1 MNVSGFELIQ
11 HVESSFCRNG
21 FCGAILPL
29 CFAGISPDCAR
40 NRSTSGWCHFSFGE
54 HVCRKCFDF
63 LSRKPSAHSVD
74 SVWQYRLSAWRKHWI
89 RKSSQVGKERTAL
102 SVSEFLAAQLLPWW
116 LQCRQCGQWR
126 QLPPRTPIGNPDSPF
141 RPDTFTCRI
150 VAKLCDDPC
159 SWPADERTTLVL
171 CRPHDFLASMQTHA
185 WLQASPAFDLL
196 SMHGVDLTGLSA
208 DTLPGTAAHEV
219 YLTTTEFD
227 TAVFKFDGHCPF
239 SPVDLQAWERVAFP
253 EMTRFPTLYLAI
265 RNMVLCLW
273 FSNPKRLLTSQFVS
287 NHCFIRGLLRL
298 VLCERWIPRLLEEFT
313 CRGLINF
320 GVCRPVEEEK
330 PSPENLQTVRIVGP
344 VDVPSS
350 IAARQIA
357 NGLRARSKPY
367 HIRTSTDAL
376 PNPSMFQVWFH
387 PLELSTSVNSVSSAL
402 SELCIQ
408 LNPNKQSH
416 SQGLGTEVAA
426 DHMEHSNGPTTTRSL
441 SNVPLTIPLS
451 SVVECRSSDHQ
462 PLQLER
468 LIIPVHVWTD
478 RVYAYSNHPIS
489 LLARQTRLHLH
500 PLTRCLLIC
509 CTASGQSAFMG
520 SKVVPS
526 DTMVRMEFHVEAVLD
541 MVAQT
546 SDPNLPTGLTE
557 DRNKWFGKSVQDCWD
572 RFDCE
577 ARNRLTD
584 LTESPM
590 GRQLVEFYLSEV
602 EYDLTEPLTTNCSG
616 LIRRPCPTARLD
628 LLPPCRYAE
637 FLTDSAMESE
647 STSFD
652 STWHAQLLHT
662 ATPDVGVFSDL
673 CASLL
678 SDSSTDASE
687 SLTGVVGLSAPGG
700 SLSTDVTAQE
710 SASHCISSTPRLEAG
725 SNEVERTG
733 SKLDHV
739 GMHTSD
745 GRLECVDWV
754 RNQIPG
760 NSAGRKTSFP
770 IYLPSH
776 LRSAILDDLD
786 ELDGDL
792 RTKSHPS
799 DDAQEDNLAR
809 LITVT
814 LVYATAWWRS
824 SPSTHG
830 RYGGTRIS
838 QTRSK
843 SSYILPLFSSY
854 ILLFQLSSPG
864 VLQTQIFAAA
874 ADHWWSKG
882 DALLLT
888 MIDRHL
894 TSRLLN
900 NSAHEY
906 LIGSHVA
913 RMQHGTS
920 PPSDVNIVRATSI
933 LGDAK
938 DAQVIRLRPN
948 AWEVLAR
955 QCHILI
961 PDLFPSLTVEI
972 SNGSVKQPP
981 SVWGRCVSSTS
992 RGCSS
997 QVVLLGVSD
1006 RLHFVFVDADE
1017 VFSTSSSSIG
1027 NQIPGNSAGRKTSFP
1042 IYLPSHLRSAILDDL
1057 DELDGDLRTKSH
1069 PSDDAQED
1077 NLARLITV
1085 TLVYATAWWRAPLR
1099 QLMVDMEDSDQSESP
1114 THGTNEVTAELFA
1127 FLPDDRENR
1136 GFCHLFRDMYPQ
1148 LSSPGV
1154 LQTQIFAAAADHWWS
1169 KGDALLLTMIDR
1181 HLTSRLLNNSAHEY
1195 LIGSHVARM
1204 QHGTSPPSDVNI
1216 VRATSILGDA
1226 KDAQVIRL
1234 RPNAWEVL
1242 ARQCHILIPDLFP
1255 SLTVEISNGSVKQP
1269 PSVWGRCVS
1278 STSRGCS
1285 SQSHMPGIDVLSSAV
1300 QSGLYTAER
1309 VLRCFSS
1316 LSDHATRAGSFSPS
1330 ALLIGRERSLID
1342 SSNCVDE
1349 FTGTGD
1355 GSDSSPYSSS
1365 FAGDGTVRVQQ
1376 RFVNRVTDRA
1386 SHFLKRTRP
1395 DEDVQSP

>member
-63 LSRKPSAHSVD
+63 LSRKSSAHSVD

-89 RKSSQVGKERTAL
+89 RKSSQVSKERAAP

-141 RPDTFTCRI
+141 RPDTFACRTM
-150 VAKLCDDPC
+150 AKLCDDPC

-185 WLQASPAFDLL
+185 WLQAPPAFDLL

-208 DTLPGTAAHEV
+208 DALPGTAHEM
-219 YLTTTEFD
+219 YLTGAELD
-227 TAVFKFDGHCPF
+227 TAVFKFGEYCPF

-253 EMTRFPTLYLAI
+253 EMTRFPTLYLAV

-330 PSPENLQTVRIVGP
+330 PTPDNFQTVRIVGP
-344 VDVPSS
+344 VDVQTS

-357 NGLRARSKPY
+357 NGLRARSRPY
-367 HIRTSTDAL
+367 HIRTSTDTL
-376 PNPSMFQVWFH
+376 PSSSMFQVRFH
-387 PLELSTSVNSVSSAL
+387 PLELFTSVNLLSSAL
-402 SELCIQ
+402 VELCIQ
-408 LNPNKQSH
+408 LDPSKQSC
-416 SQGLGTEVAA
+416 SQGLRTEVTA
-426 DHMEHSNGPTTTRSL
+426 DRMGHSSGPTKTHNL
-441 SNVPLTIPLS
+441 SNVLLTIPLS
-451 SVVECRSSDHQ
+451 CAVECQSLDRQ

-489 LLARQTRLHLH
+489 LLAQQMGLHLH
-500 PLTRCLLIC
+500 PLSRCLLIFSM
-509 CTASGQSAFMG
+509 ASDQSASMK
-520 SKVVPS
+520 SEVVPS
-526 DTMVRMEFHVEAVLD
+526 DKMVRMEFHVEAVLD
-541 MVAQT
+541 MVAQM

-557 DRNKWFGKSVQDCWD
+557 DRDKCFGKSVQDCWD
-572 RFDCE
+572 RFDCD
-577 ARNRLTD
+577 ARSRLTD
-584 LTESPM
+584 ITESSM

-602 EYDLTEPLTTNCSG
+602 EYDLTEPLTTNSSG

-637 FLTDSAMESE
+637 FVTDSTVESD

-652 STWHAQLLHT
+652 SNWHAQLLHG

-678 SDSSTDASE
+678 SVSSTDASE
-687 SLTGVVGLSAPGG
+687 SLTGVVGLSASGG
-700 SLSTDVTAQE
+700 TLSTDVKAQG
-710 SASHCISSTPRLEAG
+710 STSHCISSTPRLEDG
-725 SNEVERTG
+725 PNEVDRTG

-754 RNQIPG
+754 VLLVTSDRLHFVFVDAYEVF
-760 NSAGRKTSFP
+760 SASSMGKPILGSSTGRKTSFP
-770 IYLPSH
+770 IYLPIH
-776 LRSAILDDLD
+776 LKSSILEDFD
-786 ELDGDL
+786 ELDEDL
-792 RTKSHPS
+792 RTKPHRS

-814 LVYATAWWRS
+814 LVYPSAWWR
-824 SPSTHG
+824 PS
-830 RYGGTRIS
+830 
-838 QTRSK
+838 
-843 SSYILPLFSSY
+843 
-854 ILLFQLSSPG
+854 
-864 VLQTQIFAAA
+864 
-874 ADHWWSKG
+874 
-882 DALLLT
+882 
-888 MIDRHL
+888 
-894 TSRLLN
+894 
-900 NSAHEY
+900 
-906 LIGSHVA
+906 
-913 RMQHGTS
+913 
-920 PPSDVNIVRATSI
+920 
-933 LGDAK
+933 
-938 DAQVIRLRPN
+938 
-948 AWEVLAR
+948 
-955 QCHILI
+955 
-961 PDLFPSLTVEI
+961 
-972 SNGSVKQPP
+972 
-981 SVWGRCVSSTS
+981 
-992 RGCSS
+992 
-997 QVVLLGVSD
+997 
-1006 RLHFVFVDADE
+1006 
-1017 VFSTSSSSIG
+1017 
-1027 NQIPGNSAGRKTSFP
+1027 
-1042 IYLPSHLRSAILDDL
+1042 
-1057 DELDGDLRTKSH
+1057 
-1069 PSDDAQED
+1069 
-1077 NLARLITV
+1077 
-1085 TLVYATAWWRAPLR
+1085 LR
-1099 QLMVDMEDSDQSESP
+1099 QLMVDTEGSEQSESP
-1114 THGTNEVTAELFA
+1114 THRADEVTAELFA

-1169 KGDALLLTMIDR
+1169 KGDAVLITMVDH
-1181 HLTSRLLNNSAHEY
+1181 HLTSRLVNSSTREY

-1204 QHGTSPPSDVNI
+1204 QHVTNSPSGSNI
-1216 VRATSILGDA
+1216 VRTTSILGDV
-1226 KDAQVIRL
+1226 KDEQVVRL

-1255 SLTVEISNGSVKQP
+1255 SLTGEVSNGFVKQP
-1269 PSVWGRCVS
+1269 ASVWNRCVP
-1278 STSRGCS
+1278 STSRTSS
-1285 SQSHMPGIDVLSSAV
+1285 SQAHMPGIDVLSSAV

-1330 ALLIGRERSLID
+1330 PLLIGHDRSLID
-1342 SSNCVDE
+1342 SSNCVEE

-1355 GSDSSPYSSS
+1355 DGDSSPHSSS
-1365 FAGDGTVRVQQ
+1365 FAGDSTVCVQQ
-1376 RFVNRVTDRA
+1376 RFVNKA